1 MTPGPAPRP
10 RAGLA
15 VGLDSPIGRSA
26 EPDPARLDA
35 LVARTVRATFRSRT
49 AGQDVP
55 GNRFDPERQVV
66 EEALRA
72 VLEGLD
78 DAGSAVRT
86 MPGSLHASVAEAV
99 RQWVRLPDLLQGLWL
114 AYSALT
120 EHLLVDLAD
129 VADTRGEATFTRDV
143 MSRITARMKQVHDW
157 IADCYVAEDQRGED
171 ARSRARHQWVM
182 RLLDA
187 GTADEVAARR
197 LPGVD
202 LGKYHVA
209 VVLWSDAGSGVPVQ
223 RLVDLAH
230 TISGQ
235 VNGGSPLVIPAG
247 RGEVAEV
254 WAWLHWQVPPEPGQ
268 LRALGTRLTPPAGVY
283 ASTGPVCRGV
293 DGFRRS
299 HELARAAQ
307 RLVRAGAMPSRG
319 NGSWL
324 CDHSD
329 LAVLSVLT
337 SDVEQARRFTD
348 AALGALNAAD
358 ARCAVL
364 RETLRLYLSHD
375 RSRET
380 VARLMF
386 VSRNTVAYR
395 VSKATELLGRPFAED
410 PLNIRLALEVAKLL
424 DSGLDYAEE

>member
-1 MTPGPAPRP
+1 MAWTVRET
-10 RAGLA
+10 
-15 VGLDSPIGRSA
+15 VGSRSA
-26 EPDPARLDA
+26 R
-35 LVARTVRATFRSRT
+35 R
-49 AGQDVP
+49 DVP
-55 GNRFDPERQVV
+55 GDGFDPERQVV

-78 DAGSAVRT
+78 VAGSAVRT
-86 MPGSLHASVAEAV
+86 MPDSLHASVVEAV
-99 RQWVRLPDLLQGLWL
+99 RQWVRLPELLQDLWL
-114 AYSALT
+114 AYSVLT
-120 EHLLVDLAD
+120 KHLLLDLAD
-129 VADTRGEATFTRDV
+129 VAGSRGEAAYTRDV
-143 MSRITARMKQVHDW
+143 MSRVTARMKQVHDW

-171 ARSRARHQWVM
+171 ARSRARRQWVM
-182 RLLDA
+182 RVLHA
-187 GTADEVAARR
+187 ETADEIVARR
-197 LPGVD
+197 VLGVD
-202 LGKYHVA
+202 FAHYHLA
-209 VVLWSDAGSGVPVQ
+209 VVLWSGAGSGVPVQ

-235 VNGGSPLVIPAG
+235 VNGGSPLVVPAD

-254 WAWLHWQVPPEPGQ
+254 WAWLHWQVAPEPGR
-268 LRALGTRLTPPAGVY
+268 LRALGSQLTPPAGVY
-283 ASTGPVCRGV
+283 ASTGPVCRGA

-307 RLVRAGAMPSRG
+307 RLVRAGAMLSRG
-319 NGSWL
+319 SGSWL
-324 CDHSD
+324 CEHSD

-348 AALGALNAAD
+348 AVLGALNAAD

-375 RSRET
+375 RSRDT

-424 DSGLDYAEE
+424 DSGLDDAEG